1 MMQICFPFQNNRHRE
16 PIIINP
22 QIDWDSTPEWVLTLA
37 EV

>member
-1 MMQICFPFQNNRHRE
+1 MMQICFQNNRHRK